1 MAWTTMSRSSTSAW
15 VTFCAEHRGRPARRL
30 PTGAGWLRLL
40 SLIAAGLLAAGMPG
54 GANAAPLAILGSS
67 TAAGTGTSD
76 PSLSWA
82 GRLNTWLQ
90 KTEGNVV
97 ENLAVPGALTASA
110 LCSGAP
116 ARPARALRTAPD
128 SRTMDQALATGARRV
143 ILAFPSNDAVA
154 GVPAEQTLANIR
166 QMTLCARAKGAQVAV
181 LSSLPR
187 AGLTPAQR
195 KTIQRVDEE
204 LKASFGACF
213 LDLRDTLTNGSRVRV
228 RAEYDAGD
236 GIHFNDLGH
245 LLIFR
250 QVRQFIETGRCL

>member
-1 MAWTTMSRSSTSAW
+1 MSRSSTSAW
-15 VTFCAEHRGRPARRL
+15 VTSFAEHPGHPARGGLEGTGWRGR
-30 PTGAGWLRLL
+30 L
-40 SLIAAGLLAAGMPG
+40 SLVAIATGLLAAGALG
-54 GANAAPLAILGSS
+54 GAAAAPLAILGSS

-82 GRLNTWLQ
+82 GRLGTWLQ

-110 LCSGAP
+110 LCTGGPGRPAP
-116 ARPARALRTAPD
+116 ALRVASD
-128 SRTMDQALATGARRV
+128 NRTMDQALATGARRI

-154 GVPAEQTLANIR
+154 GVPAGQTLANIR
-166 QMTLCARAKGAQVAV
+166 QMTECARASGAQVAV

-187 AGLTPAQR
+187 AGLTPDQR
-195 KTIQRVDEE
+195 KSIQRVDEE
-204 LKASFGACF
+204 LKARFGACF
-213 LDLRDTLTNGSRVRV
+213 LDLRDTLTNGSRVQV
-228 RAEYDAGD
+228 RTEYSAGD